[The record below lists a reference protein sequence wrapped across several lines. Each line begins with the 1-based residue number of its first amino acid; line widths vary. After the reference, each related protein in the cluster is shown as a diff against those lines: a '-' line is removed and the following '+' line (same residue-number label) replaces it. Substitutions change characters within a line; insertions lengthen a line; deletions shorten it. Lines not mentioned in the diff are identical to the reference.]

1 MNLCKNICAAL
12 CYILPQRFAE
22 IFTKIRKRKIINN
35 EGEIASF
42 LAMTYRMKIIA
53 VIPARY
59 ASTRFP
65 AKLMQDLG
73 GKTVI
78 LRTYEASVAT
88 KLFDD
93 VFVVTDSD
101 LIFNEIVSNG
111 GKAIMSIKEHES
123 GSDRIAEA
131 VASLDV
137 DIVVNVQGDEP
148 FTEAGPLEQVL
159 SVFKNDPDHKVDLA
173 SLMREITDEDEINNP
188 NNVKVVVDQSQFA
201 LYFSRSVI
209 PYPRDKD
216 VGVRYFQHIGIYAF
230 RKQAL
235 LDFYSLPMK
244 SLEASEK
251 LEQLRYLEFGKR
263 IKMVET
269 THVGIGIDTAEDLE
283 KARGILSSK

>member
-1 MNLCKNICAAL
+1 
-12 CYILPQRFAE
+12 
-22 IFTKIRKRKIINN
+22 
-35 EGEIASF
+35 
-42 LAMTYRMKIIA
+42 MKVIA

-78 LRTYEASVAT
+78 ARTYESAINT
-88 KLFDD
+88 NLFDD

-101 LIFNEIVSNG
+101 LIFNEIVSQG

-131 VASLDV
+131 VSNLDV
-137 DIVVNVQGDEP
+137 DIVINIQGDEP
-148 FTEAGPLEQVL
+148 FIDNDSLAKLIQVY
-159 SVFKNDPDHKVDLA
+159 KNDDKGEVDLA
-173 SLMREITDEDEINNP
+173 SLMREITAIQDIENP
-188 NNVKVVVDQSQFA
+188 NNVKVVVDQSGFA

-209 PYPRDKD
+209 PYPREKN
-216 VGVRYFQHIGIYAF
+216 VGVRYLQHIGIYAF
-230 RKQAL
+230 RKKAL

-269 THVGIGIDTAEDLE
+269 NHVGIGIDTPEDLE
-283 KARGILSSK
+283 KARRLL

>member
-1 MNLCKNICAAL
+1 
-12 CYILPQRFAE
+12 
-22 IFTKIRKRKIINN
+22 
-35 EGEIASF
+35 
-42 LAMTYRMKIIA
+42 MKIIA

-78 LRTYEASVAT
+78 QRTYKAAVNT
-88 KLFDD
+88 RLFDD
-93 VFVVTDSD
+93 VFVVTDSI
-101 LIFNEIVSNG
+101 LIYDEIITNG
-111 GKAIMSIKEHES
+111 GKAIMSIAAHES

-131 VASLDV
+131 VENLDV

-148 FTEAGPLEQVL
+148 FINTKPLAEL
-159 SVFKNDPDHKVDLA
+159 LDVFRNDFDQKVDLA
-173 SLMREITDEDEINNP
+173 SLMFEIKDTVEIENP
-188 NNVKVVVDQSQFA
+188 NNVKVVTDQNGFA

-209 PYPRDKD
+209 PYPRDIN
-216 VGVRYFQHIGIYAF
+216 VGVRYMKHIGIYAF

-235 LDFYSLPMK
+235 LDFYRLPMK
-244 SLEASEK
+244 SLEATEK

-269 THVGIGIDTAEDLE
+269 NQGSIGIDTPEDLE
-283 KARGILSSK
+283 KARKMI

>member
-1 MNLCKNICAAL
+1 
-12 CYILPQRFAE
+12 
-22 IFTKIRKRKIINN
+22 
-35 EGEIASF
+35 
-42 LAMTYRMKIIA
+42 MKIIA

-78 LRTYEASVAT
+78 RRTYEAAIAT
-88 KLFDD
+88 QLFDD

-101 LIFNEIVSNG
+101 IIFEEIVSNG
-111 GKAIMSIKEHES
+111 GKAIKSIKEHES

-131 VASLDV
+131 IEHLEV

-148 FTEAGPLEQVL
+148 FIDADPLQKAIE
-159 SVFKNDPDHKVDLA
+159 VFKNDSSKQVDLA
-173 SLMREITDEDEINNP
+173 SVMREITNEDDINNP
-188 NNVKVVVDQSQFA
+188 NNVKVVVDQNGFA

-209 PYPRDKD
+209 PYPREKN

-235 LDFYSLPMK
+235 LDFYSLPMQ
-244 SLEASEK
+244 SLEETKK

-269 THVGIGIDTAEDLE
+269 THVGIGIDTPEDLE
-283 KARGILSSK
+283 KARKML

>member
-1 MNLCKNICAAL
+1 
-12 CYILPQRFAE
+12 
-22 IFTKIRKRKIINN
+22 
-35 EGEIASF
+35 
-42 LAMTYRMKIIA
+42 MKVIA

-78 LRTYEASVAT
+78 TRTYEAAVNT
-88 KLFDD
+88 NLFDD

-101 LIFNEIVSNG
+101 LIFNEIISQG
-111 GKAIMSIKEHES
+111 GKAIMSSKEHES

-131 VASLDV
+131 VSNLEV
-137 DIVVNVQGDEP
+137 DIVINIQGDEP
-148 FTEAGPLEQVL
+148 FIDKDSLVKLIQVY
-159 SVFKNDPDHKVDLA
+159 KNDSKGEVDLS
-173 SLMREITDEDEINNP
+173 SLMLEITAIQDIENP
-188 NNVKVVVDQSQFA
+188 NNVKVVVDQSGFA

-209 PYPRDKD
+209 PYPREIN
-216 VGVRYFQHIGIYAF
+216 VGVRYMQHIGIYAF

-235 LDFYSLPMK
+235 MDFYSLPMK

-269 THVGIGIDTAEDLE
+269 NHIGIGIDTPEDLE
-283 KARGILSSK
+283 KARKLL

>member
-1 MNLCKNICAAL
+1 
-12 CYILPQRFAE
+12 
-22 IFTKIRKRKIINN
+22 
-35 EGEIASF
+35 
-42 LAMTYRMKIIA
+42 MKILFDNYICKSKMKVIA

-78 LRTYEASVAT
+78 LRTYEAAIHT

-93 VFVVTDSD
+93 VFVVTDSE
-101 LIFNEIVSNG
+101 LIFNEISSNG

-131 VASLDV
+131 VQNIEV
-137 DIVVNVQGDEP
+137 DIVINVQGDEP
-148 FTEAGPLEQVL
+148 FIDAEPLAKVIE
-159 SVFKNDPDHKVDLA
+159 VFKNDTAKQVDLA
-173 SLMREITDEDEINNP
+173 SLMREIKNENEINNP
-188 NNVKVVVDQSQFA
+188 NNVKVVVDQNGFA

-209 PYPRDKD
+209 PYPRERN

-251 LEQLRYLEFGKR
+251 LEQLRYLEYGKR

-269 THVGIGIDTAEDLE
+269 SHIGIGIDTPEDLE
-283 KARGILSSK
+283 KARKLV

>member
-1 MNLCKNICAAL
+1 
-12 CYILPQRFAE
+12 
-22 IFTKIRKRKIINN
+22 
-35 EGEIASF
+35 
-42 LAMTYRMKIIA
+42 MKIIA

-78 LRTYEASVAT
+78 QRTYEAAINT
-88 KLFDD
+88 HLFDD
-93 VFVVTDSD
+93 VFVVTDSA
-101 LIFNEIVSNG
+101 LIYDEIINNG
-111 GKAIMSIKEHES
+111 GKAIMSLKEHES

-131 VASLDV
+131 VEALEV

-148 FTEAGPLEQVL
+148 FINLESL
-159 SVFKNDPDHKVDLA
+159 ATLLEVFRNDFENKVDLA
-173 SLMREITDEDEINNP
+173 SLMREIKELDEINNP
-188 NNVKVVVDQSQFA
+188 NNVKVVVDQNHFA

-209 PYPRDKD
+209 PYPREKN

-230 RKQAL
+230 RKEAL
-235 LDFYSLPMK
+235 LAFYRLPMK

-251 LEQLRYLEFGKR
+251 LEQLRYLEYGKR

-269 THVGIGIDTAEDLE
+269 NHIGIGIDTPEDLE
-283 KARGILSSK
+283 KAKKFI

>member
-1 MNLCKNICAAL
+1 
-12 CYILPQRFAE
+12 
-22 IFTKIRKRKIINN
+22 
-35 EGEIASF
+35 
-42 LAMTYRMKIIA
+42 MKIIA

-78 LRTYEASVAT
+78 LRTYEAAINT
-88 KLFDD
+88 QLFDD

-101 LIFNEIVSNG
+101 LIYNEIISNG
-111 GKAIMSIKEHES
+111 GKAIRSIKEHES

-131 VASLDV
+131 VENLEV

-148 FTEAGPLEQVL
+148 FIDKDSLAKVVE
-159 SVFKNDPDHKVDLA
+159 VFRNDVSKQVDLA
-173 SLMREITDEDEINNP
+173 SLMREIKNEDEINNP
-188 NNVKVVVDQSQFA
+188 NNVKVVVDQNGFA

-209 PYPRDKD
+209 PYPREIN
-216 VGVRYFQHIGIYAF
+216 VGVRYMQHIGIYAF

-269 THVGIGIDTAEDLE
+269 THVGIGIDTKEDLE
-283 KARGILSSK
+283 KARKMLA

>member
-1 MNLCKNICAAL
+1 
-12 CYILPQRFAE
+12 
-22 IFTKIRKRKIINN
+22 
-35 EGEIASF
+35 
-42 LAMTYRMKIIA
+42 MKIVA

-78 LRTYEASVAT
+78 RRTYEAAVNT
-88 KLFDD
+88 NLFDD
-93 VFVVTDSD
+93 VFVVTDSE
-101 LIFNEIVSNG
+101 LLFNEIVSHG
-111 GKAIMSIKEHES
+111 GKAIMSLKNHES

-131 VASLDV
+131 VTNLDV

-148 FTEAGPLEQVL
+148 FIDSDSLEKL
-159 SVFKNDPDHKVDLA
+159 LEIFKNDTNKEVDLA
-173 SLMREITDEDEINNP
+173 SLMREITDTTDIQNP
-188 NNVKVVVDQSQFA
+188 NNVKVIVDQNNVA

-209 PYPRDKD
+209 PYPRAEN
-216 VGVRYFQHIGIYAF
+216 VGVRYMQHIGIYAF

-251 LEQLRYLEFGKR
+251 LEQLRYLEYGKR

-269 THVGIGIDTAEDLE
+269 THVSIGIDTLEDLE
-283 KARGILSSK
+283 KARRMI

>member
-1 MNLCKNICAAL
+1 
-12 CYILPQRFAE
+12 
-22 IFTKIRKRKIINN
+22 
-35 EGEIASF
+35 
-42 LAMTYRMKIIA
+42 MKIIA

-78 LRTYEASVAT
+78 LRTYEAAVNT
-88 KLFDD
+88 NLFSD
-93 VFVVTDSD
+93 VFVVTDSF
-101 LIFNEIVSNG
+101 LIYDEIINNG

-131 VASLDV
+131 VEDLAV

-148 FTEAGPLEQVL
+148 FINAEALAKVI
-159 SVFKNDPDHKVDLA
+159 SVFLDDYDKKIDLA
-173 SLMREITDEDEINNP
+173 SLMFEITDKEEINNP
-188 NNVKVVVDQSQFA
+188 NNVKVVTDQNGFA

-209 PYPRDKD
+209 PYPREKN
-216 VGVRYFQHIGIYAF
+216 VGVRYMKHIGIYAF

-235 LDFYSLPMK
+235 LDFHHQPMK

-263 IKMVET
+263 IKMIET
-269 THVGIGIDTAEDLE
+269 EQGSIGIDTLEDLE
-283 KARGILSSK
+283 KARLLIQ

>member
-1 MNLCKNICAAL
+1 
-12 CYILPQRFAE
+12 
-22 IFTKIRKRKIINN
+22 
-35 EGEIASF
+35 
-42 LAMTYRMKIIA
+42 MKIIA

-78 LRTYEASVAT
+78 LRTYEAAINT
-88 KLFDD
+88 NLFDD

-101 LIFNEIVSNG
+101 LIFDEIVAHG
-111 GKAIMSIKEHES
+111 GKAIRSIKEHES

-131 VASLDV
+131 VENLDV
-137 DIVVNVQGDEP
+137 DIVINVQGDEP
-148 FTEAGPLEQVL
+148 FIDAEPLAKVIE
-159 SVFKNDPDHKVDLA
+159 VFKNDLDKKVDLA
-173 SLMREITDEDEINNP
+173 SLMREITIEDEINNP
-188 NNVKVVVDQSQFA
+188 NNVKVVTDQNQFA

-209 PYPRDKD
+209 PYPREKN
-216 VGVRYFQHIGIYAF
+216 VGVRYMQHIGIYAF

-235 LDFYSLPMK
+235 LDFYSLPMMA
-244 SLEASEK
+244 LEASEK

-269 THVGIGIDTAEDLE
+269 THVGIGIDTLEDLK
-283 KARGILSSK
+283 KARKML

>member
-1 MNLCKNICAAL
+1 
-12 CYILPQRFAE
+12 
-22 IFTKIRKRKIINN
+22 
-35 EGEIASF
+35 
-42 LAMTYRMKIIA
+42 MKTIA

-78 LRTYEASVAT
+78 LRTYEAAKST
-88 KLFDD
+88 GLFDD
-93 VFVVTDSD
+93 VFVVTDSN
-101 LIFNEIVSNG
+101 LIFDEIISHG
-111 GKAIMSIKEHES
+111 GKAIMSVKEHES

-131 VASLDV
+131 VAEMDV

-148 FTEAGPLEQVL
+148 FMEREPLEKLL
-159 SVFKNDPDHKVDLA
+159 SVFKDDKDKHIDLA
-173 SLMREITDEDEINNP
+173 SLMLEISDEDEINNP
-188 NNVKVVVDQSQFA
+188 NNVKVVVDQAGFA

-209 PYPRDKD
+209 PYPRDKTS
-216 VGVRYFQHIGIYAF
+216 GAKYYRHIGVYAF
-230 RKQAL
+230 RKQAIM
-235 LDFYSLPMK
+235 DFYSLPMK

-269 THVGIGIDTAEDLE
+269 THVSIGIDTPEDLV
-283 KARGILSSK
+283 KARKMI

>member
-1 MNLCKNICAAL
+1 
-12 CYILPQRFAE
+12 
-22 IFTKIRKRKIINN
+22 
-35 EGEIASF
+35 
-42 LAMTYRMKIIA
+42 MKIIA

-78 LRTYEASVAT
+78 ARTLEAAKAT
-88 KLFDD
+88 ELFDD
-93 VFVVTDSD
+93 VFVATDSEI
-101 LIFNEIVSNG
+101 IFNEVVNNG
-111 GKAIMSIKEHES
+111 GKAIMSVKEHES

-131 VASLDV
+131 IAEMDA
-137 DIVVNVQGDEP
+137 DIILNVQGDEP
-148 FTEAGPLEQVL
+148 FIDKEPLDALLAE
-159 SVFKNDPDHKVDLA
+159 FRNDTNSKIDLA
-173 SLMREITDEDEINNP
+173 SLMRVISDKEEIENP
-188 NNVKVVVDQSQFA
+188 NNVKVVVDQNNFA

-209 PYPRDKD
+209 PFPREQNA
-216 VGVRYFQHIGIYAF
+216 GVRYYQHIGVYAY

-235 LDFYSLPMK
+235 LDFTALPMK

-269 THVGIGIDTAEDLE
+269 THFSIGIDTIEDLE
-283 KARGILSSK
+283 KARKIL

>member
-1 MNLCKNICAAL
+1 
-12 CYILPQRFAE
+12 
-22 IFTKIRKRKIINN
+22 
-35 EGEIASF
+35 
-42 LAMTYRMKIIA
+42 MKIIA

-73 GKTVI
+73 GKTII
-78 LRTYEASVAT
+78 LRTYQAAIDT
-88 KLFDD
+88 HLFDD

-101 LIFNEIVSNG
+101 IIYNEIISNG
-111 GKAIMSIKEHES
+111 GKAIMSVKEHES

-131 VASLDV
+131 VANLDV

-148 FTEAGPLEQVL
+148 FIDKDSLQQL
-159 SVFKNDPDHKVDLA
+159 ISVYHSDVNKNIDLA
-173 SLMREITDEDEINNP
+173 SLMREIKDESEIQNP
-188 NNVKVVVDQSQFA
+188 NNVKVVVDQTNFA

-209 PYPRDKD
+209 PYPRDKN

-235 LDFYSLPMK
+235 LDFYALPMQ

-269 THVGIGIDTAEDLE
+269 THVGIGIDTPEDLE
-283 KARGILSSK
+283 KARLLL

>member
-1 MNLCKNICAAL
+1 
-12 CYILPQRFAE
+12 
-22 IFTKIRKRKIINN
+22 
-35 EGEIASF
+35 
-42 LAMTYRMKIIA
+42 MKIIA

-78 LRTYEASVAT
+78 LRTYEAAIET
-88 KLFDD
+88 NLFHD

-101 LIFNEIVSNG
+101 LIFNEIISKG
-111 GKAIMSIKEHES
+111 GKAIMSIKQHES

-131 VASLDV
+131 VENMDV
-137 DIVVNVQGDEP
+137 DVVINVQGDEP
-148 FTEAGPLEQVL
+148 FINKKPLEEL
-159 SVFKNDPDHKVDLA
+159 IEVFKKDIDKKVDLG
-173 SLMREITDEDEINNP
+173 SLMFEITDKEEINNP
-188 NNVKVVVDQSQFA
+188 NHVKVITDQQGFA

-209 PYPRDKD
+209 PFPREEN
-216 VGVRYFQHIGIYAF
+216 VGVRYMKHIGIYAF

-235 LDFYSLPMK
+235 LDFYKLPML

-251 LEQLRYLEFGKR
+251 LEQLRYLEYGKR

-269 THVGIGIDTAEDLE
+269 THGSIGIDTPEDLE
-283 KARGILSSK
+283 KARKIIAK

>member
-1 MNLCKNICAAL
+1 
-12 CYILPQRFAE
+12 
-22 IFTKIRKRKIINN
+22 
-35 EGEIASF
+35 
-42 LAMTYRMKIIA
+42 MKIIA

-78 LRTYEASVAT
+78 LRTYQAAIQT
-88 KLFDD
+88 NLFDD

-101 LIFNEIVSNG
+101 IIFDEIVSNG

-131 VASLDV
+131 IQSLEV

-148 FTEAGPLEQVL
+148 FIDAEPLAKVIE
-159 SVFKNDPDHKVDLA
+159 VFRNDVDKKVDLA
-173 SLMREITDEDEINNP
+173 SLMREIKDETEINNP
-188 NNVKVVVDQSQFA
+188 NNVKVVVDQSGFA

-209 PYPRDKD
+209 PFPRDKD

-283 KARGILSSK
+283 KARVLLLSK

>member
-1 MNLCKNICAAL
+1 
-12 CYILPQRFAE
+12 
-22 IFTKIRKRKIINN
+22 
-35 EGEIASF
+35 
-42 LAMTYRMKIIA
+42 MKIIA

-78 LRTYEASVAT
+78 RRTYEAAVST
-88 KLFDD
+88 NLFDD

-101 LIFNEIVSNG
+101 LIYNEIISNG
-111 GKAIMSIKEHES
+111 GNAIMSIKEHES

-131 VASLDV
+131 IENMEV
-137 DIVVNVQGDEP
+137 DLVINVQGDEP
-148 FTEAGPLEQVL
+148 FINKKPLEVL
-159 SVFKNDPDHKVDLA
+159 IEVFKNDVEKKVDLG
-173 SLMREITDEDEINNP
+173 SLMFQITDKDEINNP
-188 NNVKVVVDQSQFA
+188 NNVKVITDQQGFA

-209 PYPRDKD
+209 PFPRDENA
-216 VGVRYFQHIGIYAF
+216 GVRYMKHIGIYAF

-235 LDFYSLPMK
+235 LDFYSLPML

-251 LEQLRYLEFGKR
+251 LEQLRYLEYGKR

-269 THVGIGIDTAEDLE
+269 THNSIGIDTEEDLE
-283 KARGILSSK
+283 KARKLINN

>member
-1 MNLCKNICAAL
+1 
-12 CYILPQRFAE
+12 
-22 IFTKIRKRKIINN
+22 
-35 EGEIASF
+35 
-42 LAMTYRMKIIA
+42 MKIIA

-78 LRTYEASVAT
+78 LRTYEAAINT
-88 KLFDD
+88 QLFDD
-93 VFVVTDSD
+93 VFVVTDSN
-101 LIFNEIVSNG
+101 LIYDEIISNG
-111 GKAIMSIKEHES
+111 GKAIMSVKEHES

-131 VASLDV
+131 VENLDV
-137 DIVVNVQGDEP
+137 DIVINVQGDEP
-148 FTEAGPLEQVL
+148 FIDAEPLAKVIE
-159 SVFKNDPDHKVDLA
+159 VFRNDLDKKVDLA
-173 SLMREITDEDEINNP
+173 SLMREITHQEDIYNP
-188 NNVKVVVDQSQFA
+188 NNVKVVVDQNGFA

-209 PYPRDKD
+209 PYPREQN
-216 VGVRYFQHIGIYAF
+216 VGVRYMQHIGIYAF

-235 LDFYSLPMK
+235 LDFYSLPMQ

-283 KARGILSSK
+283 KARKMIAQ